1 MRTPQRRRRRRTPT
15 AITATLASAL
25 LVAGCTSDEQG
36 GSHGEQPAAAA
47 AQEVHLQPVTA
58 RGPDPFTASTARITG
73 RAAVP
78 ERDPAATSFQRV
90 REITGSTPG
99 LYGGTRSEASCDVEQ
114 QVTFLSGDPARTRAF
129 AEAAGIPEANVPG
142 WLRGL
147 TPVVLRADTRVTNHG
162 YRGGRAAPFQS
173 VLQSGTAV
181 LVDQYGSPRVRC
193 ACGNPLRSPVTAP
206 GGVHQ
211 GEPWESFDPEYVIVV
226 RPTSTVV
233 TSLVIVNAADKS
245 WIERRTGSDGAEDRK
260 PAVEPDCDPDAC
272 HLTGTVAPE
281 APAAPDSA
289 TPDSVAPAPATPEPS
304 RPETVTPSSPDPTG
318 PVPADPDPSG
328 DPTPD
333 QPADPPGDPFA
344 DPPSDPY
351 ADPREDPNSDPYGDP
366 YTDPY
371 TDPYADPYAEPPVSP
386 EGELPLQ
393 ELFPP
398 DTGQEQPETFEG

>member
-1 MRTPQRRRRRRTPT
+1 MRTPQRRRTRRTPT

-36 GSHGEQPAAAA
+36 GSHGEQAAAA
-47 AQEVHLQPVTA
+47 AAHEVHLQPVTA

-73 RAAVP
+73 RVVVP
-78 ERDPAATSFQRV
+78 ERDPAAASVQRV

-114 QVTFLSGDPARTRAF
+114 QVSLLSGDQARTRAF

-162 YRGGRAAPFQS
+162 FRGGRAAPFQS

-193 ACGNPLRSPVTAP
+193 ACGNPLRSPVVAP

-211 GEPWESFDPEYVIVV
+211 GEPWEGFDPEYVIVV
-226 RPTSTVV
+226 RPTGTVV
-233 TSLVIVNAADKS
+233 TSLVIVNAADRS

-272 HLTGTVAPE
+272 HLTGTVSPE
-281 APAAPDSA
+281 APATPDSATPDSA
-289 TPDSVAPAPATPEPS
+289 TPDSVTPAPATPEPS
-304 RPETVTPSSPDPTG
+304 RPDADTPSSPDP
-318 PVPADPDPSG
+318 APSG

-333 QPADPPGDPFA
+333 QPAEPTGDPFA
-344 DPPSDPY
+344 DPPADPSSDPY
-351 ADPREDPNSDPYGDP
+351 EDPYSDPYEDPYSDP
-366 YTDPY
+366 YT
-371 TDPYADPYAEPPVSP
+371 DPYAEPPVSP
-386 EGELPLQ
+386 PDAPEGELPPQ

>member
-1 MRTPQRRRRRRTPT
+1 MRTSQRRRTRRTPT
-15 AITATLASAL
+15 AITAALASAL
-25 LVAGCTSDEQG
+25 LVAGCSSDEQG

-47 AQEVHLQPVTA
+47 AQEIHLQPFTA

-73 RAAVP
+73 RTVVP
-78 ERDPAATSFQRV
+78 ERDPAAASVQQA

-114 QVTFLSGDPARTRAF
+114 QVSFLSGDPGRTRAF
-129 AEAAGIPEANVPG
+129 AEAAGIPEVNVPG

-193 ACGNPLRSPVTAP
+193 ACGNPLRSPVSAQ

-211 GEPWESFDPEYVIVV
+211 GEPWEGFDPEYVIVV

-272 HLTGTVAPE
+272 HLTGTVTPE
-281 APAAPDSA
+281 TPDSA
-289 TPDSVAPAPATPEPS
+289 TPDSAVPAPATPEPS
-304 RPETVTPSSPDPTG
+304 RPDVATPSAPDPTG
-318 PVPADPDPSG
+318 PAPVNPDPSG
-328 DPTPD
+328 APTPD
-333 QPADPPGDPFA
+333 APAEPSTDPFA
-344 DPPSDPY
+344 DPPVDPPSDPYENPY
-351 ADPREDPNSDPYGDP
+351 ADP
-366 YTDPY
+366 YT
-371 TDPYADPYAEPPVSP
+371 DPYAEPPVSP
-386 EGELPLQ
+386 PDVPEGELPPG
-393 ELFPP
+393 ELFPPDMQEQP

>member
-1 MRTPQRRRRRRTPT
+1 MRTSQRRRTRRTPT
-15 AITATLASAL
+15 AITAAFASAL
-25 LVAGCTSDEQG
+25 LVAGCSSDEQG

-47 AQEVHLQPVTA
+47 AQEVHLQPLTG

-73 RAAVP
+73 RTVVP
-78 ERDPAATSFQRV
+78 ERDPEAASVQQV

-114 QVTFLSGDPARTRAF
+114 QVSFLSGDAGRTRAF

-193 ACGNPLRSPVTAP
+193 ACGNPLRSPVTAQ

-211 GEPWESFDPEYVIVV
+211 GEPWEGFDPEYVIVV
-226 RPTSTVV
+226 RPAGAVV

-272 HLTGTVAPE
+272 HLTGTVTPE
-281 APAAPDSA
+281 APDPA
-289 TPDSVAPAPATPEPS
+289 TPDSVAPAPATPDPS
-304 RPETVTPSSPDPTG
+304 RPDVATPSVPDQTG
-318 PVPADPDPSG
+318 PAPVNPDPSG
-328 DPTPD
+328 APTPD
-333 QPADPPGDPFA
+333 APAEPSTDPFA
-344 DPPSDPY
+344 DPPVDPPSDPY
-351 ADPREDPNSDPYGDP
+351 ENPYA
-366 YTDPY
+366 DPY
-371 TDPYADPYAEPPVSP
+371 TDPYAPPDVP
-386 EGELPLQ
+386 EGELPPG
-393 ELFPP
+393 ELFPPDMQEQP